1 MHDESSLLEN
11 DPKGAESQ
19 ELYGASAD
27 LQEKVLKALSENQ
40 TNVLFTL
47 LEEEHAADIADLI
60 RVLKSE
66 DRHLFLE
73 TVRHQLPAEVISELD
88 ESVRDEVFE
97 ILGTSGLAVAV
108 KDLNT
113 DDALDLIEDLDSEQQ
128 KEILR
133 AVPAGERAILE
144 EGLGYPEDSAGRL
157 MQQEVVCVPPF
168 WTVGEAISFIRD
180 TGDVSDSLYTIY
192 VVDPRHHPV
201 GEISLSTLFK
211 HPLDTQLSDIM
222 STDIRLIPV
231 MEDQEKVG
239 HLFRHYALVSAPVID
254 ASGRIVGMITFD
266 DVMSVIEE
274 EAEEDL
280 MLMAKVSESDFY
292 EPVLTTAHWRA
303 RWLIVILMTT
313 LLASLVI
320 SYFEA
325 SIQQITALAFL
336 LPVASAI
343 GGSSGM
349 QVVTVVVRALATNS
363 LREKDTWRAVGK
375 EVLVS
380 LIIGSFFALFA
391 GSLVSWWLH
400 DTGLGLILALGLFF
414 NIIWAAFAGTLIP
427 ILIHRL
433 NLDPA
438 ISAGPILATTTDIF
452 GFAIFLGLATLF
464 LL

>member
-1 MHDESSLLEN
+1 MVERDPLSDDSLKTESH
-11 DPKGAESQ
+11 
-19 ELYGASAD
+19 ELYGASDD
-27 LQEKVLKALSENQ
+27 LKERTLTALSQGDEAP
-40 TNVLFTL
+40 LFAL

-60 RVLKSE
+60 RVLKTDE
-66 DRHLFLE
+66 RRLFLE
-73 TVRHQLPAEVISELD
+73 TVRFQLPSEVLSELD
-88 ESVRDEVFE
+88 ESIRDEVFE
-97 ILGTSGLAVAV
+97 ILGTSSLAVAV

-113 DDALDLIEDLDSEQQ
+113 DDALDLIEDLDAAQQ
-128 KEILR
+128 KEVLR

-144 EGLGYPEDSAGRL
+144 EGLGYPEESAGRL

-180 TGDVSDSLYTIY
+180 TDDVSDSLYTIY
-192 VVDPRHHPV
+192 VVDPRHHPI
-201 GEISLSTLFK
+201 GEIALSTLFK
-211 HPLDTQLSDIM
+211 YPLDTQLSEIM
-222 STDIRLIPV
+222 SSDIRLIPV

-254 ASGRIVGMITFD
+254 TSGRIVGMITFD
-266 DVMSVIEE
+266 DVFSVIEE

-280 MLMAKVSESDFY
+280 MLMSKVSESDFH
-292 EPVLTTAHWRA
+292 EPVITTAHWRT
-303 RWLIVILMTT
+303 RWLIVILLTT

-336 LPVASAI
+336 LPINSAM

-363 LREKDTWRAVGK
+363 LRDNDTWRAVGK
-375 EVLVS
+375 EVSVS
-380 LIIGSFFALFA
+380 LLIGGFFAFFTGGVVTL
-391 GSLVSWWLH
+391 WL
-400 DTGLGLILALGLFF
+400 DDWGLGAVLGLGLFC
-414 NIIWAAFAGTLIP
+414 NIVWAAFAGTLIP
-427 ILIHRL
+427 IIIHRL

>member
-1 MHDESSLLEN
+1 MVEREALLDDLKKTEN
-11 DPKGAESQ
+11 Q
-19 ELYGASAD
+19 ELYGASD
-27 LQEKVLKALSENQ
+27 DLKAR
-40 TNVLFTL
+40 VLTALADNKTETLFSL

-60 RVLKSE
+60 RVLKTD
-66 DRHLFLE
+66 DRHTFLE
-73 TVRHQLPAEVISELD
+73 IVRHQLPAEVLSELD
-88 ESVRDEVFE
+88 ESVREDVFD
-97 ILGTSGLAVAV
+97 ILGTSSLAVAV

-113 DDALDLIEDLDSEQQ
+113 DDALDLIEDLDSDQQ

-168 WTVGEAISFIRD
+168 WTIGEAISFIRD
-180 TGDVSDSLYTIY
+180 TSEIADSLYTIY
-192 VVDPRHHPV
+192 IVDPRHHPV
-201 GEISLSTLFK
+201 GELSLSTLFR
-211 HPLDTQLSDIM
+211 HSLDTQLSDIM

-231 MEDQEKVG
+231 MEDQEKIG
-239 HLFRHYALVSAPVID
+239 RLFRHYALVSAPVVD

-280 MLMAKVSESDFY
+280 MLMSKVSESDFH
-292 EPVLTTAHWRA
+292 EPIITTAHWRA
-303 RWLIVILMTT
+303 RWLIVILLTT

-336 LPVASAI
+336 LPINSAM

-349 QVVTVVVRALATNS
+349 QVVTVVIRALATNS
-363 LREKDTWRAVGK
+363 LRESDTWRAVRK
-375 EVLVS
+375 EVFVS
-380 LIIGSFFALFA
+380 LLIGGFFALFT
-391 GSLVSWWLH
+391 GGFVTWWLN
-400 DTGLGLILALGLFF
+400 DPGLGLILGLGLFF
-414 NIIWAAFAGTLIP
+414 NIVWAAFAGTLIP

-452 GFAIFLGLATLF
+452 GFAVFLGLATLF

>member
-1 MHDESSLLEN
+1 MVERDLLSEEAS
-11 DPKGAESQ
+11 KSEGQ
-19 ELYGASAD
+19 KLYGASD
-27 LQEKVLKALSENQ
+27 NLRERTLTALSTQ
-40 TNVLFTL
+40 DSASLSTL

-60 RVLKSE
+60 RVLKTE
-66 DRHLFLE
+66 DRRLFLE
-73 TVRHQLPAEVISELD
+73 SVRFTLPSEVLSELD
-88 ESVRDEVFE
+88 ESVREEVFE
-97 ILGTSGLAVAV
+97 ILGTSSLAVAV
-108 KDLNT
+108 TDLNT
-113 DDALDLIEDLDSEQQ
+113 DDALDLIEDLDVEQQ

-144 EGLGYPEDSAGRL
+144 EGLGYPEESAGRL

-180 TGDVSDSLYTIY
+180 TDEVSDSLYTIY

-201 GEISLSTLFK
+201 GEIALSTLFK

-222 STDIRLIPV
+222 SVDIRLIPV

-239 HLFRHYALVSAPVID
+239 HLFRHYALVSAPVVD

-266 DVMSVIEE
+266 DVLTVIEE

-280 MLMAKVSESDFY
+280 MLISKVSESDFY
-292 EPVLTTAHWRA
+292 EPVMTTAHWRA
-303 RWLIVILMTT
+303 RWLIVILLTT

-325 SIQQITALAFL
+325 TLQQITALAFL
-336 LPVASAI
+336 LPINSAM

-363 LREKDTWRAVGK
+363 LRDHDTWRAVGK
-375 EVLVS
+375 EISVS
-380 LIIGSFFALFA
+380 LLIGSFFALFT
-391 GSLVSWWLH
+391 GGVVTLWLN
-400 DTGLGLILALGLFF
+400 DWPLGIILGLGLFC
-414 NIIWAAFAGTLIP
+414 NMVWAAFAGTLIP
-427 ILIHRL
+427 IIIHRL
-433 NLDPA
+433 KLDPA

>member
-1 MHDESSLLEN
+1 MVER
-11 DPKGAESQ
+11 DPLSDNIKTPEGH
-19 ELYGASAD
+19 ELYGASGD
-27 LQEKVLKALSENQ
+27 LQERALTALSENK
-40 TNVLFTL
+40 TEVLFAL

-60 RVLKSE
+60 RVLKPD
-66 DRHLFLE
+66 DRHIFLE
-73 TVRHQLPAEVISELD
+73 IVRHQLPAEVLSELD
-88 ESVRDEVFE
+88 ESVRDDVFDV
-97 ILGTSGLAVAV
+97 LGMSSLAVAV

-128 KEILR
+128 KEILQ

-168 WTVGEAISFIRD
+168 WTVGEAISFVRD
-180 TGDVSDSLYTIY
+180 TDEVSDSLYTIY
-192 VVDPRHHPV
+192 IVDPRHHPV
-201 GEISLSTLFK
+201 GEISLSSLFK
-211 HPLDTQLSDIM
+211 HSLNTQLSDIM
-222 STDIRLIPV
+222 SPDIRLIPV
-231 MEDQEKVG
+231 MEDQEEVG

-280 MLMAKVSESDFY
+280 MLMSKVSESDFH
-292 EPVLTTAHWRA
+292 EPVMTTAHWRA
-303 RWLIVILMTT
+303 RWLIVILLTT

-336 LPVASAI
+336 LPINSAM

-363 LREKDTWRAVGK
+363 LRDSDTWRAVRK
-375 EVLVS
+375 EVFVGL
-380 LIIGSFFALFA
+380 LIGSFFALLT
-391 GSLVSWWLH
+391 GGIVTWWLG
-400 DTGLGLILALGLFF
+400 DAGLGLRAGAQPFFQHSLG
-414 NIIWAAFAGTLIP
+414 
-427 ILIHRL
+427 
-433 NLDPA
+433 
-438 ISAGPILATTTDIF
+438 
-452 GFAIFLGLATLF
+452 GLCGHSHSHSHSPL
-464 LL
+464 